1 MRRLAGGNSGRP
13 LRMSRIE
20 LVGGLVGVVVAV
32 LGLVDS
38 FHSFLAA
45 GLALKLFVL
54 GIAGVISIA
63 LLTSRLMSGPRP
75 RNILSGAAKLLLV
88 CGVFVVVALLL
99 ATRSPIMLREE
110 TTNGKSVSTLVAAYS
125 SANAVTIQLPP
136 QVTANCI
143 WSDAGPG
150 GFPQLDVQM
159 VDWDSP
165 VPKLHI
171 DNFVHP
177 QRVAVEC
184 SPPALLRDITV
195 DPPLTEMFL
204 RRQADRWLNWI
215 LSLGGLTWLAA
226 CCRLW
231 VS

>member
-1 MRRLAGGNSGRP
+1 
-13 LRMSRIE
+13 MSRIE
-20 LVGGLVGVVVAV
+20 LIGGLVGVVVAV

-38 FHSFLAA
+38 FHGFLAA
-45 GLALKLFVL
+45 GLTLKLFVL
-54 GIAGVISIA
+54 GIAGIISIA
-63 LLTSRLMSGPRP
+63 LLTSRLMSRPRP

-88 CGVFVVVALLL
+88 CGAFVVVALLL

-110 TTNGKSVSTLVAAYS
+110 ITKGKSVTTLAAAYS

-136 QVTANCI
+136 HVTTNCM
-143 WSDAGPG
+143 WSDAEPG
-150 GFPQLDVQM
+150 AFPRLDAQM

-184 SPPALLRDITV
+184 SPPSPLRGITV

-204 RRQADRWLNWI
+204 RRQVDRWVDWI